1 MLPNATIDLRLRRQA
16 ITTRWAYYTAVLI
29 IVAAGGA
36 MPCEAQSQET
46 AARTP
51 VTTDFTQ
58 ISPLPGFSD
67 APAAPANGALS
78 VANEHP
84 PVAVID
90 PKTAELDRRISELES
105 AIQRLHAQTQ
115 AERKTAAGR
124 MSLNIRGHFMFDAV
138 AFSQDAADRQRFD
151 EQNGLDVRVAR
162 VIVEGSGMDVMSYRA
177 EFDYVRRILGDLWIG
192 VSELPLLGNVRV
204 GYLKEPFSMEQ
215 IASRKYNT
223 FLERSLAE
231 AIHIPPRRLGIM
243 AFDSSENQRQTW
255 AIGLFADDPGIT
267 FVQDDTFGG
276 AVTMRTTWLPWYDE
290 ATQGRGLFHVGLA
303 YSHRECFR
311 HTARFQA
318 RPESFLASN
327 AIDTGNIPANTV
339 DLLGTELAIVYGP
352 FSAQSEYIVGM
363 IGRIGES
370 QAVIQGT
377 YVIVSYFLTGENRNY
392 LKPQG
397 VFGQVRPYENF
408 FRVRTEDGRIQ
419 TGKGAWEVRYRY
431 SYLDALDG
439 GKLSGGRIGNHG
451 VGVNWYLN
459 PFAKLMLE
467 YIYSTIDRPERQSAG
482 HLHIFQMR
490 TQIEF

>member
-1 MLPNATIDLRLRRQA
+1 MLPPTTIGRRRRRQA
-16 ITTRWAYYTAVLI
+16 IATWSVCYMAFLI
-29 IVAAGGA
+29 IVAAGSTV
-36 MPCEAQSQET
+36 PCQARAQDT
-46 AARTP
+46 AICAP
-51 VTTDFTQ
+51 ATTDFAQTAPKAG
-58 ISPLPGFSD
+58 SYD
-67 APAAPANGALS
+67 APAGPANSALLG
-78 VANEHP
+78 ANERL
-84 PVAVID
+84 PVAVAD
-90 PKTAELDRRISELES
+90 PKSAELDRRISELES

-115 AERKTAAGR
+115 TERKTAAGR
-124 MSLNIRGHFMFDAV
+124 MSLNIRGHFMFDAA
-138 AFSQDAADRQRFD
+138 AFSQDAADKQRFD

-162 VIVEGSGMDVMSYRA
+162 IIVEGSGMDVMSYRV

-243 AFDSSENQRQTW
+243 AFDTTENQRHTW

-290 ATQGRGLFHVGLA
+290 ATEGRGLFHLGLA

-327 AIDTGNIPANTV
+327 AIDTGNIPAETV
-339 DLLGTELAIVYGP
+339 DLLGAELAFVYGP
-352 FSAQSEYIVGM
+352 FSAQSEYLLGL
-363 IGRIGES
+363 IGPIEQS

-377 YVIVSYFLTGENRNY
+377 YVTVSYFLTGENRSY
-392 LKPQG
+392 VKPQG

-408 FRVRTEDGRIQ
+408 FRVRTQDGKVQ
-419 TGKGAWEVRYRY
+419 TGKGAWEVKYRY

-439 GKLSGGRIGNHG
+439 GKLAGGRIGNHG
-451 VGVNWYLN
+451 AGVNWYLN